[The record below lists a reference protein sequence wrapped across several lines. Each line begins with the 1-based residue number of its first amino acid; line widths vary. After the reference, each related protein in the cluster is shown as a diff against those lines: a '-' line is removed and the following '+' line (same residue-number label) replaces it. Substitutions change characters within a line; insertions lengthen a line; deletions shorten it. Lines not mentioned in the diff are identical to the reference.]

1 MLLSYIRGDFV
12 YCPVL
17 LVQFTLVRGDILC
30 QCEFVIFEFKLVA
43 YVNPK
48 GEKSDGDFGYYTGVL
63 IAHVGIVS
71 TNVNDCAEHIYSS

>member
-30 QCEFVIFEFKLVA
+30 QSEFVILKFQ
-43 YVNPK
+43 
-48 GEKSDGDFGYYTGVL
+48 T
-63 IAHVGIVS
+63 I
-71 TNVNDCAEHIYSS
+71 TNVHTEGQ